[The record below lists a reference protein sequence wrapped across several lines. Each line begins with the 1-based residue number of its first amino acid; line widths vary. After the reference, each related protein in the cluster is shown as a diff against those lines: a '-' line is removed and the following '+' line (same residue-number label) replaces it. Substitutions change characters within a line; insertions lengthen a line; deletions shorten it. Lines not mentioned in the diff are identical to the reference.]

1 MRVRQGERSMW
12 QRQGWIRH
20 RRRVAYGLALVMFIG
35 VLFFKTEN
43 VMQGEST
50 HIYQVFCIGDSITY
64 GSGLGTEL
72 RAEYCYPARLQ
83 QLLGTRYE
91 VMNYGVSGRTLMD
104 IPERGYRETGYL
116 DVLAQ
121 QSPDILIVMLGTND
135 SRRGV
140 WDAEAYRQQYEA
152 LVDELSGLQS
162 QPKIYLMIPPKAYPG
177 DEGVIIY
184 GIRDTIIRD
193 EIGEIVR
200 DVAEEKNTGLI
211 DLYAVTEN
219 HPEYF
224 KDGVH
229 PNQQGYEV
237 IAEEIYRQMK
247 LDQ

>member
-1 MRVRQGERSMW
+1 
-12 QRQGWIRH
+12 
-20 RRRVAYGLALVMFIG
+20 
-35 VLFFKTEN
+35 
-43 VMQGEST
+43 
-50 HIYQVFCIGDSITY
+50 
-64 GSGLGTEL
+64 
-72 RAEYCYPARLQ
+72 
-83 QLLGTRYE
+83 
-91 VMNYGVSGRTLMD
+91 
-104 IPERGYRETGYL
+104 
-116 DVLAQ
+116 
-121 QSPDILIVMLGTND
+121 
-135 SRRGV
+135 
-140 WDAEAYRQQYEA
+140 
-152 LVDELSGLQS
+152 
-162 QPKIYLMIPPKAYPG
+162 MIPPKAYPG